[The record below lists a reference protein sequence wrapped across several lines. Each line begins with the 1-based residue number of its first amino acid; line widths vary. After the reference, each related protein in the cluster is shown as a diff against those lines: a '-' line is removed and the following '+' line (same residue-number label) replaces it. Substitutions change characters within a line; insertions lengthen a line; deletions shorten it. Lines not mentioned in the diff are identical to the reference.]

1 MGSGEQERE
10 QSCNRALGRAALR
23 TATLAPP
30 PPIAASP
37 NDPRLPSL
45 QVIMALGDFMSVQAH
60 ACIGGK
66 SVGEDLRR
74 LEAGVHAVSGTPGRV
89 FDMIN
94 RCAFYC

>member
-1 MGSGEQERE
+1 MGLGSRSG
-10 QSCNRALGRAALR
+10 SSPAKRALGRAALR
-23 TATLAPP
+23 AAALAPP
-30 PPIAASP
+30 PHIAASP
-37 NDPRLPSL
+37 NDPCLPSL